1 MDCRRAQLPT
11 RRPRPFPSTRANPR
25 DGPHRPDAAN
35 PFFAEVAQAIERA
48 AAPHGLAVLVGTTAD
63 DPAKEA
69 KYLEDLAERRVDG
82 ILISSRSDQDLS
94 PATTLAVP
102 TVLMDRAPDNMPI
115 STIAFDNV
123 GGAATVTRHLK
134 DHANRTVHLVA
145 GPQDAA
151 VSGRRIAGWRAAL
164 QDAGLPTLRTTHSPF
179 RYEGG
184 RTAAARRLFS
194 RRQPPTGS
202 PARCSALRWWGASS
216 WAVQ

>member
-1 MDCRRAQLPT
+1 
-11 RRPRPFPSTRANPR
+11 
-25 DGPHRPDAAN
+25 
-35 PFFAEVAQAIERA
+35 
-48 AAPHGLAVLVGTTAD
+48 VGTTAD

-151 VSGRRIAGWRAAL
+151 VSGRRIAGWLAAL
-164 QDAGLPTLRTTHSPF
+164 QDAGLPTLRTMHSPF